1 MPQKILIVDDN
12 PDDIEIAKIVLAE
25 RGYEVEVEVARQCE
39 VALDLL
45 RQGND
50 LPSLILLDLKLYG
63 MGGIEALRQIRA
75 DRRFDHIPVII
86 VTSSYLEAD
95 KKEALAVGADHFLC
109 KAFDIDRFSED
120 LHALLQQFLPGRNPP
135 PAPLLF

>member
-12 PDDIEIAKIVLAE
+12 LDDIEIAKIVLAE
-25 RGYEVEVEVARQCE
+25 RDYEVEVEAARQCE

-86 VTSSYLEAD
+86 VTSSYLEANR
-95 KKEALAVGADHFLC
+95 KKALAAGADYFLC

-120 LHALLQQFLPGRNPP
+120 LHALLQRFLPGRQVRGRV
-135 PAPLLF
+135 A